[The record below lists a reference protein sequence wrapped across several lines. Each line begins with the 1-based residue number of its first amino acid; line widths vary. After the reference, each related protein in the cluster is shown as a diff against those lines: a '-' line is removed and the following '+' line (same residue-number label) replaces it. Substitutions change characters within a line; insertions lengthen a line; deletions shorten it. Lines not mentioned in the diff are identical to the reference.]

1 MIEQTM
7 KTVEEH
13 YTRANGFE
21 HDAKVVYGDTDSVMI
36 KFGTSSI
43 AKSFELGAEAA
54 KFVTS
59 QFINPIKLEF
69 EKVYCPYLLIN
80 KKRYAGLYYS
90 SNPDK
95 HDKMDCKGIETV
107 RRDNCRLASELISKC
122 LDMMLINRDPD
133 GAIDYAKD
141 TIRDLLLN
149 RVDISKLVIT
159 KELTQKAENYANK
172 QAHCELAE
180 RMRKRD
186 PGSAPQLGDRVPYVF
201 IKKPKNTPA
210 YEKAEDPL
218 YVLDNSVPIDAEHY
232 LHHSLENPLLRIF
245 EPVLGETKAK
255 SVLFKGDHTRVKAVT
270 TSKVGGLFKFTQ
282 KRETCMG
289 CKAAMPKGVEG
300 NICPSCKE
308 NEIELYLSQKAELD
322 DLRIDFNKL
331 WSQCQRCQKHM
342 QKEVLCSNCDC
353 PIFYRRKKIRSDLV
367 KAENL
372 LAKFG
377 PVDW

>member
-1 MIEQTM
+1 
-7 KTVEEH
+7 
-13 YTRANGFE
+13 
-21 HDAKVVYGDTDSVMI
+21 
-36 KFGTSSI
+36 
-43 AKSFELGAEAA
+43 
-54 KFVTS
+54 
-59 QFINPIKLEF
+59 
-69 EKVYCPYLLIN
+69 
-80 KKRYAGLYYS
+80 
-90 SNPDK
+90 
-95 HDKMDCKGIETV
+95 
-107 RRDNCRLASELISKC
+107 
-122 LDMMLINRDPD
+122 MMLINRDPD

-218 YVLDNSVPIDAEHY
+218 YVLDNSVPIDAGYYESNLNLNKSFKEHY

-289 CKAAMPKGVEG
+289 CKGT
-300 NICPSCKE
+300 S
-308 NEIELYLSQKAELD
+308 L
-322 DLRIDFNKL
+322 FT
-331 WSQCQRCQKHM
+331 
-342 QKEVLCSNCDC
+342 
-353 PIFYRRKKIRSDLV
+353 F
-367 KAENL
+367 
-372 LAKFG
+372 
-377 PVDW
+377 